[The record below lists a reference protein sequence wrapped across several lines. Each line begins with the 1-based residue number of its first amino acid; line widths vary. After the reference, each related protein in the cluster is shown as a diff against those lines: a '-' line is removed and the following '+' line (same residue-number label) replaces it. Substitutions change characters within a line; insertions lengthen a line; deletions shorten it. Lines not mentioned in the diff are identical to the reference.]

1 MRIWAVLVSVALAIG
16 SVVMPSSAIASTPEL
31 PAAPLFNQVQM
42 KVLVDNDFAVFM
54 GNDQQVTRLFYQNN
68 SQWGNQVQ
76 NIQTLDVFPAAGET
90 FVYLVPMG
98 GNTYIAP
105 GGGEGGQENF
115 SGVLNNIPLLDYP
128 GAQVAIGRS
137 VSDVDDILHSG
148 YLLLNNHLTNYT
160 TSISQVE
167 NGSFS
172 VLLEDLSVAS
182 TNLLWGPAERDDYGQ
197 IPAPITGCTVAC
209 DGARFSPAIPDGAW
223 DFPDGS
229 AVLFRY
235 PLSNANLPVSPGDR
249 SVTISWQDPG
259 AGGPVSEYLIEYKE
273 TDQDD
278 SAFKVF
284 GTVAGTSRSS
294 TVTGLTNG
302 TAYTLRVSAVNE
314 SGSASSLGRSVVPT
328 GTPSRPANQ
337 SYAAGDGE
345 VTINFSAPVNDGGMA
360 VTNYAYSIDDG
371 ATWITRNPP
380 STLSPITISGLTNF
394 TNYSIRLRA
403 INPFGA
409 GQASLPIEVQ
419 AGIVSTRTLT
429 YDAGTLAPVTNLA
442 SGAVLE
448 EEDAFTVAEGPTR
461 TNFTFTGWKD
471 GAVEY
476 AAGDTYTVGAS
487 NPNLTAQWVQ
497 NSLLGV
503 PSDNKSRVLT
513 WNIVEDES
521 IDVTVS
527 AGAGNSVRIQI
538 PANALEPGTEVI
550 FWRLLNDDVAK
561 QRINSE
567 KDYFVN
573 LAITWSLG
581 DDINTPMVV
590 VDATSPIV
598 MTINNPSIVQG
609 ATAWQIVGEEA
620 EVVGTASQAGQLT
633 LSFTED
639 PVITAA
645 NVPPAPEFSTPV
657 ATEDGFAVNITNFD
671 ASYTWES
678 PTVSDGSVSI
688 TGTSGSTRSLVV
700 SGLGSAASATI
711 TQRVSLN
718 GVFQSATVTGA
729 SIDPTPPPTPE
740 FSSPVATEGGFTVD
754 ITNFDASSTWES
766 PTVSAGS
773 VSITGT
779 SGSTRSLVVS
789 GLGSGESATIT
800 QEVSLNGNLRSAS
813 VTGTALDIT
822 EPDPP
827 PTVSRGISV
836 PQVPSLD
843 PGQEIAIS
851 ESEEETI
858 FLTGDFLNLIT
869 EVKLGG
875 LLDLPFEA
883 SANGEQIS
891 ITIPATRSGEINL
904 TLRYGALS
912 LEQTI
917 TVSRAVD
924 PGVVNAGTFKG
935 FVAIYAKGFEGR
947 RLSAKVGED
956 WVIVNSLNARFV
968 RITERVRWT
977 DYGLSVRIFI
987 DRRLVRTVNLST
999 R

>member
-1 MRIWAVLVSVALAIG
+1 MRLWATLVSASLAIASTLIPG
-16 SVVMPSSAIASTPEL
+16 IATASTPEL
-31 PAAPLFNQVQM
+31 PAAPIFNQVQM

-68 SQWGNQVQ
+68 FQWDNQVQ
-76 NIQTLDVFPAAGET
+76 NIQTLDVFPLAGET
-90 FVYLVPMG
+90 FVYLLPMG
-98 GNTYIAP
+98 GNPYIAP
-105 GGGEGGQENF
+105 GGGNGGQENF

-128 GAQVAIGRS
+128 GAEVAIGRS
-137 VSDVDDILHSG
+137 VSDADDILHSG
-148 YLLLNNHLTNYT
+148 YLLFNNHLTNYT

-172 VLLEDLSVAS
+172 VLVEDLSGAS
-182 TNLLWGPAERDDYGQ
+182 TNLLWSPAERTNYGP
-197 IPAPITGCTVAC
+197 IPAPITRCTVAC
-209 DGARFSPAIPDGAW
+209 NGTRFSPAIPDGAW

-249 SVTISWQDPG
+249 SVTVSWQDPG

-273 TDQDD
+273 TDQPD

-302 TAYTLRVSAVNE
+302 TEYTLRVSAVNE
-314 SGSASSLGRSVVPT
+314 TGSASSLGRSVVPT

-345 VTINFSAPVNDGGMA
+345 VTINFSAPLNDGGMA
-360 VTNYAYSIDDG
+360 VTNYAYSLDDG

-394 TNYSIRLRA
+394 TNYPIRLRA

-419 AGIVSTRTLT
+419 SGIVSTRTLT
-429 YDAGTLAPVTNLA
+429 YNSGTLAEVTGLPT
-442 SGAVLE
+442 GAVLE
-448 EEDAFTVAEGPTR
+448 EGATFVVPGGPAR

-471 GAVEY
+471 GGVAY
-476 AAGDTYTVGAS
+476 AAGDTYTVGVS

-503 PSDNKSRVLT
+503 PPENRSRVLT
-513 WNIVEDES
+513 WNIVENQG

-527 AGAGNSVRIQI
+527 AGAGNSVQIQV
-538 PANALEPGTEVI
+538 PANALAAGTEVI
-550 FWRLLNDDVAK
+550 FWRLLNDDLAK

-598 MTINNPSIVQG
+598 MVISNPSIVQG
-609 ATAWQIVGEEA
+609 ATAWQIVGENA
-620 EVVGTASQAGQLT
+620 KVVGTASQAGQLA

-657 ATEDGFAVNITNFD
+657 ATEDGFTVNITNYD

-678 PTVSDGSVSI
+678 PTVSTGSVSI
-688 TGTSGSTRSLVV
+688 AGTSGSTRSLVV
-700 SGLGSAASATI
+700 SGLEPGESATV

-718 GVFQSATVTGA
+718 GILQ
-729 SIDPTPPPTPE
+729 
-740 FSSPVATEGGFTVD
+740 
-754 ITNFDASSTWES
+754 SST
-766 PTVSAGS
+766 
-773 VSITGT
+773 
-779 SGSTRSLVVS
+779 
-789 GLGSGESATIT
+789 
-800 QEVSLNGNLRSAS
+800 
-813 VTGTALDIT
+813 VTGTAINNT
-822 EPDPP
+822 PP
-827 PTVSRGISV
+827 ASAPIASPGVFV
-836 PQVPSLD
+836 PQIPSLD
-843 PGQEIAIS
+843 PGQEVSIA
-851 ESEEETI
+851 EGDQETI

-875 LLDLPFEA
+875 LLVLPFEA
-883 SANGEQIS
+883 SANGEQIT
-891 ITIPATRSGEINL
+891 ITIPATRSGDLKL
-904 TLRYGALS
+904 TLLYGSLS
-912 LEQTI
+912 LEQAI
-917 TVSRAVD
+917 TVSRTVE

-935 FVAIYAKGFEGR
+935 IVAIYAKNFEGR

-956 WVIVNSLNARFV
+956 WVIVDALDARFV
-968 RITERVRWT
+968 RILERVRWN

-987 DRRLVRTVNLST
+987 DRRLVRTVNLTTASS
-999 R
+999 